1 MRRLS
6 LAATGVLLVTLMTG
20 CGGLLLLAL
29 AGLEV
34 GNLYAQVRDFLGL
47 EPSDYTMVFDGYD
60 LGINPNPNGTLDLR
74 GLPSGTHL
82 LSIVSQDERIGF
94 HRVVDI
100 TSGGGLNLGQINL
113 GIGAVISGRVERQI
127 GSTVVPLAGV
137 RVAAAYGGAGLLA
150 AGAGAPLVFPP
161 TEATPTVV
169 MSFTDANGNYR
180 LGPCQFGEWLVT
192 AAYPGL
198 SADVTFCTVASG
210 SSATDQNLLLKPA
223 ATSPPATIRGTV
235 TREGGGALPYSL
247 VNADLR
253 TALVPPMD
261 ADRVRALS
269 SQTGVT
275 FMAEPW
281 FRWRSIATETTVAGA
296 YDFEVPPGAMD
307 VYALK
312 YGYKAKTAE
321 FTLGSAAVQVIDFAL
336 QPR

>member
-1 MRRLS
+1 MKRLG
-6 LAATGVLLVTLMTG
+6 LAVTGVLLAALLTG

-34 GNLYAQVRDFLGL
+34 GNLYAQVRDFVGL
-47 EPSDYTMVFDGYD
+47 EASDYTMVFDGYD

-82 LSIVSQDERIGF
+82 LSIVSEDERIGF

-100 TSGGGLNLGQINL
+100 TSGSGLNLGQINL
-113 GIGAVISGRVERQI
+113 EIGAVISGRVERQV

-137 RVAAAYGGAGLLA
+137 RVAAAYGGPGLLS
-150 AGAGAPLVFPP
+150 AGAGAPLTFPP
-161 TEATPTVV
+161 TEETPTVV
-169 MSFTDANGNYR
+169 MAFTDANGNYR

-192 AAYPGL
+192 AAYPGFL
-198 SADVTFCTVASG
+198 TDVTFCTVASG
-210 SSATDQNLLLKPA
+210 SSASGQNLLLKPA
-223 ATSPPATIRGTV
+223 TTSQPATIRGTV
-235 TREGGGALPYSL
+235 TREGGGALAHSL

-253 TALVPPMD
+253 TALAPLMD
-261 ADRVRALS
+261 AARVSALS

-281 FRWRSIATETTVAGA
+281 FRWRSLATVTTVAGA
-296 YDFEVPPGAMD
+296 YDFEVPPGTMD

-312 YGYKAKTAE
+312 YGYKARTAE
-321 FTLGSAAVQVIDFAL
+321 FTLGSAVVQVIDFAL

>member
-1 MRRLS
+1 MKRLS
-6 LAATGVLLVTLMTG
+6 LAVTGVLLAALLTG

-29 AGLEV
+29 VGLQV
-34 GNLYAQVRDFLGL
+34 GNLYGQVRDFLGL
-47 EPSDYTMVFDGYD
+47 EASDYTMVFDGYD

-82 LSIVSQDERIGF
+82 LSIVSKDQRIGF

-100 TSGGGLNLGQINL
+100 TSGSGLNLGQINL
-113 GIGAVISGRVERQI
+113 EIGAVISGRVQRQV

-137 RVAAAYGGAGLLA
+137 RVAAAYGGPNLLA
-150 AGAGAPLVFPP
+150 AGAGAPLTFPP
-161 TEATPTVV
+161 TQETPTVV
-169 MSFTDANGNYR
+169 MTFTDANGNYR

-192 AAYPGL
+192 AAYPGFL
-198 SADVTFCTVASG
+198 TDVTFCTVASG
-210 SSATDQNLLLKPA
+210 SNATGQNVVLKPA
-223 ATSPPATIRGTV
+223 GTSQPATIRGTV
-235 TREGGGALPYSL
+235 TREGGGALPQSL

-253 TALVPPMD
+253 TALAPLMD
-261 ADRVRALS
+261 AARVSTLS

-281 FRWRSIATETTVAGA
+281 FRWRSLATVTTVAGA
-296 YDFEVPPGAMD
+296 YDFEVPSGTMD